1 MPGGETALTYIKTCF
16 PKRGRVLENA
26 HFLREVG
33 AMRDKRS
40 RSGDRRLDKDMPIV
54 PFKDSNGATIKECR
68 RRIPDRRID
77 SIRAE
82 WIDDIVLY

>member
-1 MPGGETALTYIKTCF
+1 
-16 PKRGRVLENA
+16 
-26 HFLREVG
+26 
-33 AMRDKRS
+33 MRDNRS
-40 RSGDRRLDKDMPIV
+40 RSGDRRLNKDMPVV

-77 SIRAE
+77 GIRAE